1 MKKITVLLIVLM
13 LGLSFGDSYAQKFK
27 LNVIGGYS
35 LPLPDLKGTFPDDAN
50 ANKNPMP
57 YMMKN
62 GFNVGGIGKY
72 YFDKKNSIGMT
83 LSLLYNSFSNTVEE
97 SPIVVQSGKNL
108 SSAKFKM
115 NMFQIGLGGEYRV
128 PVKGAVIPFFDLDLT
143 ASFFSGNNK
152 ETLISTGIETEYTLK
167 SATRFGFNVG
177 AGVEFIASSKIS
189 FVVGGKYQYFNLI
202 GKEDY
207 AARTGTEYSLNDK
220 EYSNTLEDGSSDARN
235 IMALQ
240 IYGGI
245 NFNLDQIFK

>member
-13 LGLSFGDSYAQKFK
+13 LGLSFGNSYAQKFK

-50 ANKNPMP
+50 ADKDPMP

-72 YFDKKNSIGMT
+72 YFDKKNSVGMT
-83 LSLLYNSFSNTVEE
+83 LTLVYNAFSNSVENAVMNG
-97 SPIVVQSGKNL
+97 SVNYDK
-108 SSAKFKM
+108 ADFAM
-115 NMFQIGLGGEYRV
+115 NMFQVGLGFEYRV
-128 PVKGAVIPFFDLDLT
+128 PVKGAVLPFFNADLT
-143 ASFFSGNNK
+143 GNFLSGNVK
-152 ETLISTGIETEYTLK
+152 LTPTSTKVETEYKMK
-167 SATRFGFNVG
+167 SASRFGFNVG

-189 FVVGGKYQYFNLI
+189 FVVGGKYQFFNLI
-202 GKEDY
+202 GKDY
-207 AARTGTEYSLNDK
+207 IVDDTNTPTEWNLNDK
-220 EYSNTLEDGSSDARN
+220 EYTDALNVTHSARN
-235 IMALQ
+235 LMALQ